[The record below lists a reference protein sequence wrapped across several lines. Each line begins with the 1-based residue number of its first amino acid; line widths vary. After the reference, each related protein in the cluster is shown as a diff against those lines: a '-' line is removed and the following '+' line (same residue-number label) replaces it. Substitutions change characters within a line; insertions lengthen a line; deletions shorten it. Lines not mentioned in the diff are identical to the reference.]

1 MPADRSNRAPTNLRP
16 TLGPALNAV
25 LGALVLCALT
35 SSAVMAWP
43 GVLHAQTPP
52 DEHDYDADTLAW
64 AIPAFGLGLTW
75 AYDDPQGTGQFLAS
89 YLTTVTLTVVFKRTV
104 PEHRPNLSPSTES
117 YVSGHTSS
125 AFGGAAF
132 IQMRYGWG
140 WGLPAYLGAI
150 YVGRSRIEE
159 QAHFPSDVYRGAALA
174 IVDAAIFTTRYRSHV
189 QMVPYLAPHGGG
201 VRLYAKW

>member
-1 MPADRSNRAPTNLRP
+1 MPAVRRRGAPVHCLRQFAP
-16 TLGPALNAV
+16 AAFAALAGAAMLLLGCRP
-25 LGALVLCALT
+25 
-35 SSAVMAWP
+35 
-43 GVLHAQTPP
+43 LHAQAQP

-64 AIPAFGLGLTW
+64 LIPTFGMGLTW
-75 AYDDPQGTGQFLAS
+75 AYNDPQGTGQFFAG
-89 YLTTVTLTVVFKRTV
+89 YLTTATLTVVFKRTV

-159 QAHFPSDVYRGAALA
+159 QAHFPSDVYRGAALG
-174 IVDAAIFTTRYRSHV
+174 IVDAAIFTTRYHSRL
-189 QMVPYLAPHGGG
+189 QMVPYLVPHGGG
-201 VRLYAKW
+201 IELYARW

>member
-1 MPADRSNRAPTNLRP
+1 MTTARCRRAPLAR
-16 TLGPALNAV
+16 LHRFGSRIAGVICAV
-25 LGALVLCALT
+25 ALVGLWAGT
-35 SSAVMAWP
+35 
-43 GVLHAQTPP
+43 LHAQTQTKT

-64 AIPAFGLGLTW
+64 AIPTFGLGLTW
-75 AYDDPQGTGQFLAS
+75 AYGDPQGTGQFFEG
-89 YLTTVTLTVVFKRTV
+89 YLTTATLTVVFKRTV

-159 QAHFPSDVYRGAALA
+159 QAHFPSDVYRGAALG
-174 IVDAAIFTTRYRSHV
+174 IIDAAIFTTRYRSHV
-189 QMVPYLAPHGGG
+189 QMVPYADRHGGG
-201 VRLYAKW
+201 IQLYATW